1 MLEAQIAALTQQL
14 ALQERL
20 YRDVVEE
27 RDLLRAAIDAMPI
40 GVGIIDAVE
49 RVHVYNSAM
58 TNILG
63 NTADVLVDSP
73 IREVLLPDGQTKTS
87 ADRDPVQRALRGQSV
102 DGLES
107 IVRHVEAPDEIKWI
121 TQSSEPIRDDAGS
134 VRACVVVTRDITEH
148 KELVRE
154 LDEVVAATVEE
165 KRLLIEKL
173 EAGVKELSTPIIEV
187 WDDVLALPV
196 IGSVDARRG
205 AEMTA
210 RVLDE
215 VVSRSVQCVIV
226 DWTGVEAMDAESAQH
241 LLDLV
246 RCVQLVGAE
255 CILTGI
261 RPAVATALLDLDVRF
276 EHMRLLRNVKFGL
289 RYCLERVSA
298 RRSRPKS
305 QTKGLRSSSS
315 STHWTTRSNGF
326 RPGD

>member
-1 MLEAQIAALTQQL
+1 MNVDESTTKTAMLEAKVAALTQQL
-14 ALQERL
+14 AIQERL
-20 YRDVVEE
+20 HRDVVEE
-27 RDLLRAAIDAMPI
+27 RDLLRAAFEAMPI
-40 GVGIIDAVE
+40 GVNIVDAAE
-49 RVHVYNSAM
+49 KVHIYNN
-58 TNILG
+58 TIKNILG
-63 NTADVLVDSP
+63 DIDNVSDKNSHCE
-73 IREVLLPDGQTKTS
+73 IFLPDGITKAST
-87 ADRDPVQRALRGQSV
+87 DRDPIHRALRGQSV

-107 IVRHVEAPDEIKWI
+107 IVRPAAAPNQDIWI
-121 TQSSEPIRDDAGS
+121 TQSAACIYDENGI

-210 RVLDE
+210 RVLEE
-215 VVSRSVQCVIV
+215 VVSRNVQCVIV
-226 DWTGVEAMDAESAQH
+226 DWTGVETMDAESAQH

-261 RPAVATALLDLDVRF
+261 RPAVATALLELDVRF

-289 RYCLERVSA
+289 RYCLDRVA
-298 RRSRPKS
+298 VRNSRPKT
-305 QTKGLRSSSS
+305 QTKSLRSSSS
-315 STHWTTRSNGF
+315 STH
-326 RPGD
+326 